1 VVVSRETG
9 EKAIGKLGPGD
20 FFGEIALLES
30 ARRTATV
37 RCTAAMNT
45 FSLPKHEFDTL
56 AAALPDFRQA
66 FERVRAER
74 VQRAS

>member
-1 VVVSRETG
+1 
-9 EKAIGKLGPGD
+9 
-20 FFGEIALLES
+20 
-30 ARRTATV
+30 
-37 RCTAAMNT
+37 
-45 FSLPKHEFDTL
+45 LPKHEFDTL